1 MIGMIGPYQLI
12 ELIGQGSFGQVWKCI
27 KVDVPN
33 QYFACKIINIRTVKE
48 DPKNYQNF
56 KNELTANSQMI
67 HRSIVRFYDVQCDG
81 QNLFLIL
88 ELCPGG
94 TLEDLVRNNNGL
106 SEKQAMVFFKQIMEA
121 IEYIHNQS
129 YAHRDITLKNI
140 LIAADGNA
148 KLADFGLCKR
158 KPLSALYTTMCGT
171 FVYTAPE
178 IILGKQYDGFSV
190 DIWSA
195 GICLYSMVSN
205 HLPWLI
211 DDNTPPD
218 LILSATTEQICSGNI
233 IYDDTMSDELKD
245 LLSMI
250 LTVNPNDRPCP
261 SDILAHPWFQIDTEE
276 AEEHIEPDYN
286 LINLIQSLIV
296 QLDNYHI

>member
-1 MIGMIGPYQLI
+1 MNGFIGPYQLI
-12 ELIGQGSFGQVWKCI
+12 ELIGQGSFGQVWKCCHRMTGM
-27 KVDVPN
+27 V
-33 QYFACKIINIRTVKE
+33 YACKVINIRTVKE
-48 DPKNYQNF
+48 DSKNYENF
-56 KNELTANSQMI
+56 KNELTANSHMV
-67 HRSIVRFYDVQCDG
+67 HPGIVRFYDIQCDG

-94 TLEDLVRNNNGL
+94 TLENLVRSTGGI
-106 SEKQAMVFFKQIMEA
+106 SEQQAMVFFRQIMEA
-121 IEYIHNQS
+121 IEYIHNQN
-129 YAHRDITLKNI
+129 YAHRDITLRNI
-140 LIAADGNA
+140 LIAADGSA

-158 KPLSALYTTMCGT
+158 KPLSNLYTTMCGT

-178 IILGKQYDGFSV
+178 IITGQQYDGFSV

-205 HLPWLI
+205 HLPWII

-233 IYDDTMSDELKD
+233 IYDDTMSEELKD

-261 SDILAHPWFQIDTEE
+261 NDILSHPWFQIETEHQVQL
-276 AEEHIEPDYN
+276 AEPDRN
-286 LINLIQSLIV
+286 LVNLIQSLIV
-296 QLDNYHI
+296 QLDRYEV